1 MFEKIIILLLFIIL
15 FVYIYIIKKYKNNIT
30 NDKKNILLFKY
41 DYFSVKVF
49 IYFLIPFYI
58 LGILAIT
65 IFWKTDSIDKNFGN
79 NDIIFVFSN
88 GNYFCIIYIKKENCN
103 GGIFIYI
110 FNIIFHKK
118 N

>member
-1 MFEKIIILLLFIIL
+1 MKKMREKYFWTS
-15 FVYIYIIKKYKNNIT
+15 KHIT

-65 IFWKTDSIDKNFGN
+65 IFWKTKNIDKILTIALLFIIKIAGSVVHKN
-79 NDIIFVFSN
+79 NKIVCKS
-88 GNYFCIIYIKKENCN
+88 IIYLVLLNSFVN
-103 GGIFIYI
+103 SLGLQQ
-110 FNIIFHKK
+110 
-118 N
+118 